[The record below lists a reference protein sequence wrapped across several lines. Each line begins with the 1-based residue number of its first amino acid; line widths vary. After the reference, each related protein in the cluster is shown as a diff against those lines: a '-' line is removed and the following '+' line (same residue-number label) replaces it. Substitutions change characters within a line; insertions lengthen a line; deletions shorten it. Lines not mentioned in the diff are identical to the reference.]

1 MVHELWV
8 GGIYFCVHGAGGCI
22 GLSPGGVTMALADG
36 GAGFGWPRDDRGD
49 FMDQE
54 IHR

>member
-8 GGIYFCVHGAGGCI
+8 GGVDFRVHGAGGCI
-22 GLSPGGVTMALADG
+22 GLSLGWFTLALADG
-36 GAGFGWPRDDRGD
+36 GTCFGRARDDRGD

>member
-8 GGIYFCVHGAGGCI
+8 GGVDFRVHGASGCP
-22 GLSPGGVTMALADG
+22 GLSSGGVTLALADG
-36 GAGFGWPRDDRGD
+36 GAGFGWARDDRGD
-49 FMDQE
+49 SMDQE